1 MSKNKKE
8 TSIEYYAIAYYRLS
22 KDDRGKNE
30 SDSIANQRKL
40 METYLENNP
49 NIKKVD
55 EAYDDGY
62 TGTNFERPG
71 FRVVMEAIESKRV
84 NCVIVKDLSRLG
96 REYIQVG
103 NYLERVFPSMGVR
116 FIAINDDIDSNHSSD
131 SDDIIIPIKNIM
143 NESYC
148 RALSKSLRK
157 QFRMQRVDGEFMG
170 AFASYGYRKSPDDK
184 HKLIIDDYAAE
195 VVTGIF
201 SLKIRGYSQQGIADY
216 LNQEN
221 VLPPAAYKRSLGLNY
236 KSGFKGAKD
245 EKWSAVAVTRILTNP
260 IYIGTLVQGKRGKP
274 NFKSEKVQY
283 KDEAEW
289 IVVENNHPPIVDPLL
304 FQTVAQMLTRDTH
317 VSKETGTVN
326 VLGGILTCGDCGR
339 NMIVRSVTRS
349 GKKFYYYMCASYKEK
364 KCTLHNIQKN
374 IIEEII
380 LNAINTQINLMIEL
394 DELVNEVGLSALE
407 NSKLRKFDMMIAQK
421 NAELDAVKEKRIS
434 LYESFSSR
442 LISREEYDEY
452 RGRYNRQI
460 GIIEDALLKLKTQRK
475 TEEESSS
482 IKTNWIQQFIRF
494 KGASELTREIVVTLI
509 DRVYVYEDKRVR
521 IDFNFKNEYEVISK
535 LVEEKL
541 KEVG

>member
-1 MSKNKKE
+1 MTIFDIPNA
-8 TSIEYYAIAYYRLS
+8 TDTAFEYYAIAYYRLS

-40 METYLENNP
+40 IETYLENNP

-71 FRVVMEAIESKRV
+71 FRVVMEAIESNRV
-84 NCVIVKDLSRLG
+84 YCVIVKDLSRLG

-116 FIAINDDIDSNHSSD
+116 FIAINDDIDSNHTSD

-221 VLPPAAYKRSLGLNY
+221 VLPPAAYKRSLGL
-236 KSGFKGAKD
+236 
-245 EKWSAVAVTRILTNP
+245 
-260 IYIGTLVQGKRGKP
+260 
-274 NFKSEKVQY
+274 
-283 KDEAEW
+283 
-289 IVVENNHPPIVDPLL
+289 
-304 FQTVAQMLTRDTH
+304 
-317 VSKETGTVN
+317 
-326 VLGGILTCGDCGR
+326 
-339 NMIVRSVTRS
+339 
-349 GKKFYYYMCASYKEK
+349 
-364 KCTLHNIQKN
+364 
-374 IIEEII
+374 
-380 LNAINTQINLMIEL
+380 
-394 DELVNEVGLSALE
+394 
-407 NSKLRKFDMMIAQK
+407 
-421 NAELDAVKEKRIS
+421 
-434 LYESFSSR
+434 
-442 LISREEYDEY
+442 
-452 RGRYNRQI
+452 
-460 GIIEDALLKLKTQRK
+460 
-475 TEEESSS
+475 
-482 IKTNWIQQFIRF
+482 
-494 KGASELTREIVVTLI
+494 
-509 DRVYVYEDKRVR
+509 
-521 IDFNFKNEYEVISK
+521 
-535 LVEEKL
+535 
-541 KEVG
+541 